1 MVVTSSGLIHDSG
14 LNSSGGYKSN
24 DTAGNVTFLLG
35 DQEYYP
41 RTSAGMFWNKGVLD
55 FKVFGWGLVV
65 VRRYL
70 SGEQLVWE
78 YADGSTTYMD
88 RIWELP
94 DEHKTPKSCG
104 LRLQFF

>member
-1 MVVTSSGLIHDSG
+1 
-14 LNSSGGYKSN
+14 
-24 DTAGNVTFLLG
+24 
-35 DQEYYP
+35 
-41 RTSAGMFWNKGVLD
+41 MFWNKGVLD

-78 YADGSTTYMD
+78 CADGSTTYMD

-94 DEHKTPKSCG
+94 DEHKTPKPCG

>member
-1 MVVTSSGLIHDSG
+1 M
-14 LNSSGGYKSN
+14 
-24 DTAGNVTFLLG
+24 
-35 DQEYYP
+35 
-41 RTSAGMFWNKGVLD
+41 
-55 FKVFGWGLVV
+55 FGWGLVV

-88 RIWELP
+88 RICELP
-94 DEHKTPKSCG
+94 DEHKTPKPRG

>member
-1 MVVTSSGLIHDSG
+1 
-14 LNSSGGYKSN
+14 
-24 DTAGNVTFLLG
+24 
-35 DQEYYP
+35 
-41 RTSAGMFWNKGVLD
+41 
-55 FKVFGWGLVV
+55 VFGWGLVV

-94 DEHKTPKSCG
+94 DEHKTPKPCG